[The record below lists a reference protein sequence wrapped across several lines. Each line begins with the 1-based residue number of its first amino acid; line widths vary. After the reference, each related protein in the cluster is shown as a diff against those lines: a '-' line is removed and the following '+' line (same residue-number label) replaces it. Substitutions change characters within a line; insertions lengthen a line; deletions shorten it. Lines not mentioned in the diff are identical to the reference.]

1 MFYTNIERLE
11 ADFNLFYVNTIK
23 EALTD
28 CGGDLEAAE
37 ELVEDAWVDKA
48 LGEGYKLHEI
58 VEAL

>member
-23 EALTD
+23 EALAD
-28 CGGDLEAAE
+28 CEGDLAAAE

-48 LGEGYKLHEI
+48 LSEGYELSAI